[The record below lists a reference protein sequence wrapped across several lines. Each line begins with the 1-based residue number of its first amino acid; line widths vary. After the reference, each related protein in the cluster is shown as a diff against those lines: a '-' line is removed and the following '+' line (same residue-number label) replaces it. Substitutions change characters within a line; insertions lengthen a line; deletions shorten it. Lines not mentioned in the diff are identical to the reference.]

1 MAQPSKNQSLH
12 LNMFTLKSVIRL
24 FSVKTLNCIY
34 KNKAR
39 KALTRGNLKAKVGF
53 SLFINVRSPANP
65 IKNNLCLWLQ

>member
-12 LNMFTLKSVIRL
+12 LNMFTPKSVICS

-39 KALTRGNLKAKVGF
+39 KALTRANLKAKVGF
-53 SLFINVRSPANP
+53 SLFINVRSLTNS
-65 IKNNLCLWLQ
+65 IKNKLCIWLQ